1 MNSNYSVLDGL
12 MARSC
17 YSNFLQTSA
26 GFELSLTITLVLQDI
41 NFFSVVEN

>member
-1 MNSNYSVLDGL
+1 MNCNYSVLDGL

-17 YSNFLQTSA
+17 YGNFSQKSA
-26 GFELSLTITLVLQDI
+26 GFELSLITLVLQDI